1 MSRASSFSI
10 IGPRAAAQE
19 IERGVMGDAEQP
31 AFRVVED
38 AGIRQR
44 NKGLHQGV
52 LDNVLSIDGSAGH
65 ARAISM
71 KLWTNLAHQ
80 PFELSARIIG
90 DQVSSPQ
97 EASPLKIIRRGAGGH
112 NRCESRRRHP
122 ANIAD
127 CLGSRL

>member
-1 MSRASSFSI
+1 MRRLVAVISWFLIGGTRSSNHVKGLVI
-10 IGPRAAAQE
+10 QHRWTARAAAQE

-38 AGIRQR
+38 TGIRQR
-44 NKGLHQGV
+44 GKGLHQRV

-80 PFELSARIIG
+80 PFELSARIIS
-90 DQVSSPQ
+90 DQVSFS
-97 EASPLKIIRRGAGGH
+97 SGGQ
-112 NRCESRRRHP
+112 P
-122 ANIAD
+122 F
-127 CLGSRL
+127 